1 MDYPLLHC
9 RVNLKY
15 TKHCKDVEHIVKSNQ
30 PCKIVL
36 GQYSV
41 LSTYIQQI
49 NTTNALTTYCDTQTE
64 LYYGSTR
71 SSPFPILIKLKCQEK
86 KKKYVTQT
94 RFGNL
99 NNLQNPIQELS
110 WHVQSE
116 DRQCPPF
123 PHFIMYLVSL
133 LCSSLK

>member
-86 KKKYVTQT
+86 KKSMSCKLGLGILIICKIQYKSYHGMFNQKTDSVP
-94 RFGNL
+94 RFL
-99 NNLQNPIQELS
+99 IS
-110 WHVQSE
+110 
-116 DRQCPPF
+116 
-123 PHFIMYLVSL
+123 
-133 LCSSLK
+133 